1 LHVGNEED
9 EPIEPAQAVSRR
21 GKRWLA
27 TIGTF
32 GRRRMVIGTLAAPI
46 LIVAKMA

>member
-9 EPIEPAQAVSRR
+9 EPIETAQAAPRR
-21 GKRWLA
+21 RKRRLA
-27 TIGTF
+27 PVETF
-32 GRRRMVIGTLAAPI
+32 GRRRMVIRTLAAPI